1 MWHLVYNEEEAV
13 FQIEGRDVEL
23 LIRTE
28 DVIIDVFAGYHLHA
42 RFKIGDES
50 YVMENTFSMAE
61 VNEISRIVTTADE
74 KQRYEL
80 LKELKIPFGN
90 AITKFLFVGGVS
102 LFTAAESNN
111 H

>member
-1 MWHLVYNEEEAV
+1 MWHLVYSEEEAV
-13 FQIEGRDVEL
+13 FQIDGRDVEL

-28 DVIIDVFAGYHLHA
+28 DVIIDVFAGYPLHA

-61 VNEISRIVTTADE
+61 VNEIYRIVNTADK
-74 KQRYEL
+74 KQVYEP

-102 LFTAAESNN
+102 LFTTAESNN